1 MHTKWLNLAGGGQDH
16 EELFRELYIELKQMA
31 HRQVSSERQ
40 GITLNATAL
49 VHEAWLRLEKSAPD
63 KWRDRGQFFA
73 SAAEAMRRILVE
85 GARRRLAAKRGGGE
99 APVPLEEIH
108 LPESSENQRLM
119 EVHEVLDELEAED
132 PNKAAIVKL
141 RFFCGLENGEIASM
155 LGVNEKTIRRH
166 WELAKVWLYRAIKR
180 DE

>member
-1 MHTKWLNLAGGGQDH
+1 MHTKWFNLVGGGQDH

-40 GITLNATAL
+40 GFTLNATAL

-63 KWRDRGQFFA
+63 KWRDRAQFFA

-85 GARRRLAAKRGGGE
+85 AARRRMAAKRGSGE
-99 APVPLEEIH
+99 VPVSLEEMH
-108 LPESSENQRLM
+108 LPESSKNKRLM

-132 PNKAAIVKL
+132 PTKANIVKL
-141 RFFCGLENGEIASM
+141 RFFCGLENEEIASI
-155 LGVNEKTIRRH
+155 LGVNEKTVRRH
-166 WELAKVWLYRAIKR
+166 WELAKVWLYRAIR
-180 DE
+180 QDE